1 MRLKIKYL
9 LLTLLM
15 FMQYSCD
22 DYLELLPPEGL
33 VREDFWRTKEDV
45 ESVLMAAYGTFA
57 QQDRQLF
64 LHGELRADLLAGK
77 GNQPNMERVIM
88 ENSIFP
94 DNSFCNWK
102 YFYVVINYCNE
113 VIKNAP
119 IVQTIDY
126 TFTDFHLRTIMAEA
140 YFLRSLSYFYL
151 VRIYQDVPLVLE
163 PSETDNSEFFPSKSS
178 EQEVL
183 DQIVADL
190 NANWDYAPSGGFPTL
205 AENKGRASKGAYDAL
220 LADIA
225 LWRFQYEEA
234 IMHIERIEN
243 QEEYFL
249 MPGDQWFEIFY
260 PGNSL
265 ESIFEF
271 QFDANLEQPNSL
283 FGLTQRATNQYGPSI
298 TAIQMFA
305 RDFATELVRGED
317 VTIDKIGEDNYI
329 IWKYIGQAPDGR
341 SQRSGG
347 AAQSA
352 NFIIYRLADV
362 LLMKAEALSQLGRFD
377 EALLII
383 NTIRERAN
391 VAPVSP
397 AFTAVAFE
405 DVILHERA
413 LELAYEGKR
422 WFDLLRMG
430 RRNNYQRKQELIEII
445 VRNAPSTQRTIL
457 ATRLNN
463 PLGWY
468 LPVYSGEI
476 DRNRNLT
483 QNPYYDF

>member
-9 LLTLLM
+9 LLTLLISIQ
-15 FMQYSCD
+15 FSCD

-33 VREDFWRTKEDV
+33 VREDFWKTKEDV
-45 ESVLMAAYGTFA
+45 EAVLMAAYASFA

-94 DNSFCNWK
+94 DNNFCNWK
-102 YFYVVINYCNE
+102 DFYVVINYCNE

-119 IVQTIDY
+119 LVQTIDN
-126 TFTDFHLRTIMAEA
+126 TFTDFRLRTVMAEA

-151 VRIYQDVPLVLE
+151 VRIFQDVPLVLE
-163 PSETDNSEFFPSKSS
+163 PSETDNSEFYPSKSS

-190 NANWDYAPSGGFPTL
+190 NANWEFAPSGGFPSL
-205 AENKGRASKGAYDAL
+205 AENKGRASRAAYDAL

-249 MPGDQWFEIFY
+249 MPSAQWFENFY

-271 QFDANLEQPNSL
+271 QFDGNLQQPNNL
-283 FGLTQRATNQYGPSI
+283 WPLTQRVPNEYGPSI
-298 TAIQMFA
+298 AAIQMFA
-305 RDFATELVRGED
+305 RDFAVELVRGED
-317 VTIDKIGEDNYI
+317 VTIDKIGEGSYI
-329 IWKYIGQAPDGR
+329 IWKYIGQAPDGQ

-347 AAQSA
+347 ASRSA
-352 NFIIYRLADV
+352 NFIVYRLADV

-383 NTIRERAN
+383 NEIRDRAN
-391 VAPVSP
+391 VGAVSP
-397 AFTAVAFE
+397 AFTANAFE

-430 RRNNYQRKQELIEII
+430 RRNNYERKEKLIEII
-445 VRNAPSTQRTIL
+445 VSNAPSTQRRIL

-468 LPVYSGEI
+468 LPIYSGEI